1 LFFTAA
7 AVHGQQAISA
17 DVVNA
22 SRNSCVRIMSRQAQL
37 SGTGFFI
44 SGDVIATCF
53 NVISNI
59 SRDSAG
65 QIGFTIFP
73 DLIAVTAAGDTVS
86 LNCISVPTSQSPE
99 PLYRDF
105 ALLRTSRTIARKS
118 VLSFGSTARQGVLE
132 PILFTG
138 FALGTPAMVTHT
150 GTISGFTKDS
160 SVFTVQAPVNRGQS
174 GGALLD
180 RSGKV
185 IGLISLREGGVS
197 VALQEYLKQVTES
210 PGKIAAPG
218 TDLRPVRDML
228 FLMDDFITSGI
239 GFAINIK
246 YLNAYIRKNN
256 ITL

>member
-1 LFFTAA
+1 
-7 AVHGQQAISA
+7 
-17 DVVNA
+17 
-22 SRNSCVRIMSRQAQL
+22 MSRKAQL

-105 ALLRTSRTIARKS
+105 ALLRTARTITRKS
-118 VLSFGSTARQGVLE
+118 ALSLSSGLRPGILDPVLFS
-132 PILFTG
+132 G
-138 FALGTPAMVTHT
+138 FAIGTPALVTHT
-150 GTISGFTKDS
+150 GTISGLTKDS
-160 SVFTVQAPVNRGQS
+160 SVFTVQAAVNRGQS

-180 RSGKV
+180 KSGKV
-185 IGLISLREGGVS
+185 IGLISLREGGIS

-210 PGKIAAPG
+210 PAKIAAAG
-218 TDLRPVRDML
+218 TDLRPIRDML

-246 YLNAYIRKNN
+246 YLSAYIRKNN
-256 ITL
+256 IKL